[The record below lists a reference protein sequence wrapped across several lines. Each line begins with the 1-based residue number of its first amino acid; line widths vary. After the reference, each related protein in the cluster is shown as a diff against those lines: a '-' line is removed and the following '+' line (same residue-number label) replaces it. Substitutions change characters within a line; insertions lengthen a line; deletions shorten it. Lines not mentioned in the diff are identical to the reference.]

1 MAERLIEL
9 KNIRKT
15 FEGEVALGKIDL
27 YVRRRD
33 FTLLALPLR

>member
-15 FEGEVALGKIDL
+15 FDGEVALGKIRSL
-27 YVRRRD
+27 C
-33 FTLLALPLR
+33 APA